1 MESRDCNEIFY
12 FSDPIPLVL
21 SGGGHYGLTDIK
33 DVRVSQEFVGLGEAV
48 TQCQTKEAGADCLTR
63 KHQETVLA
71 TCGCSPFSL
80 RSHYGAEAS
89 VCSPSA
95 LDCVAGV
102 TVPDGACLENCQGSI
117 MGVERLDSLS
127 NQKRLT
133 RIISDYEKYKEPQL
147 SNLTFP
153 VGMKGESNRRSKH
166 SSFHY

>member
-21 SGGGHYGLTDIK
+21 SGGGHYGLTYIK

-80 RSHYGAEAS
+80 RSQYGA
-89 VCSPSA
+89 
-95 LDCVAGV
+95 
-102 TVPDGACLENCQGSI
+102 Q
-117 MGVERLDSLS
+117 
-127 NQKRLT
+127 
-133 RIISDYEKYKEPQL
+133 
-147 SNLTFP
+147 
-153 VGMKGESNRRSKH
+153 VGPTQHHHTAE
-166 SSFHY
+166 

>member
-71 TCGCSPFSL
+71 TCGCFPFSL
-80 RSHYGAEAS
+80 RAQVGPTQHHHTAE
-89 VCSPSA
+89 
-95 LDCVAGV
+95 
-102 TVPDGACLENCQGSI
+102 
-117 MGVERLDSLS
+117 
-127 NQKRLT
+127 
-133 RIISDYEKYKEPQL
+133 
-147 SNLTFP
+147 
-153 VGMKGESNRRSKH
+153 
-166 SSFHY
+166 